1 MRVRVPQARRR
12 GSHCLARVGVDDGA
26 GAGLRTWRAMALAR
40 STRGRLAAL
49 GGVAVLTLL
58 VAACGSGDDDG
69 ASASTT
75 AEAAAP
81 AADGEAG
88 PSTEDP
94 PSSTAPSTTAPDD
107 EGRPGDPDRVPLPG
121 FGEVAVRVR
130 PAGGGDW
137 LSWCLLAALDGAQRA
152 QGLMGVTDLQG
163 YDGMVFGYDRDVEN
177 AFWMRNTPTPLSIA
191 WITADGDIVSTADM
205 EPCPDTEAT
214 CPTYPPGGRYRY
226 AIEVF
231 QGDLPALGITEGA
244 TVEVGGECRPR
255 HGDTGAG

>member
-1 MRVRVPQARRR
+1 MVPIRRARRR
-12 GSHCLARVGVDDGA
+12 AAA
-26 GAGLRTWRAMALAR
+26 GALAVLV
-40 STRGRLAAL
+40 LAA
-49 GGVAVLTLL
+49 GCSA
-58 VAACGSGDDDG
+58 GDDDG
-69 ASASTT
+69 AGPATT
-75 AEAAAP
+75 APVATADERDDDADATTSAAP
-81 AADGEAG
+81 
-88 PSTEDP
+88 PSP
-94 PSSTAPSTTAPDD
+94 APSTTAADP

-121 FGEVAVRVR
+121 FGEIAVRVR

-137 LSWCLLAALDGAQRA
+137 LAWCLLAALDGAQRA

-163 YDGMVFGYDRDVEN
+163 YAGMLFGYDRDVDN

-191 WITADGDIVSTADM
+191 WITADGEIVSTADM
-205 EPCPDTEAT
+205 EPCPDTEST

-255 HGDTGAG
+255 TGDAAVG